1 MNLKP
6 IQTFYKGYRFR
17 SRLEARWAVFFD
29 ACGVKWEYEPEGFD
43 LGNGLYYLPDF
54 LLHGLV
60 GRVEGDL
67 WVEVKG
73 QMSEE
78 SARKILAFSGV
89 DKLDRKIKEGHL
101 TVEEFALFQI
111 KNPILVVGGIPNGE
125 TMREINH
132 SVADAGYSDRDW
144 CGANAFNFFTIDGDY
159 FAAHPGVN
167 KTGGF
172 ELFGDDGSYLCDQ
185 DDAATERAYRAARCA
200 RFERGPRT

>member
-89 DKLDRKIKEGHL
+89 EDYVSGRYFKESVPK
-101 TVEEFALFQI
+101 TALFQ
-111 KNPILVVGGIPNGE
+111 PQSILVVGGIPNGE
-125 TMREINH
+125 NIWGITDSI
-132 SVADAGYSDRDW
+132 VDANRYSDKEW
-144 CGANAFNFFTIDGDY
+144 HGAAAFDFFTIDFDNY
-159 FAAHPGVN
+159 PAIPGVS

-172 ELFGDDGSYLCDQ
+172 GLFGPDYIDEMDY
-185 DDAATERAYRAARCA
+185 AATERAYQAARCA
-200 RFERGPRT
+200 RFERGPRA